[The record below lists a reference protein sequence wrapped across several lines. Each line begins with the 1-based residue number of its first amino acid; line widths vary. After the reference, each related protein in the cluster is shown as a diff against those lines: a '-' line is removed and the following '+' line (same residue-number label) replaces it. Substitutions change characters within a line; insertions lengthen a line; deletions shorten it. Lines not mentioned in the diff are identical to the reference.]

1 MSGFFTLWC
10 ASNKFCLQWN
20 WNYPFFETQN
30 LRYITQLDK
39 REKNRGN
46 IIGAIKMGTGKLPMW
61 TLQVLFKW
69 TRIYLRHTC
78 IWSINTSTQSF
89 QVSSFLKKIL
99 FVYLFPLTHGK
110 LRNIKGF
117 FESGVSGVREVWK
130 SLLTL

>member
-1 MSGFFTLWC
+1 MFKVLKRLTSDIFLGVFNTR
-10 ASNKFCLQWN
+10 NKANCNLCQVSSHFDVPLIN
-20 WNYPFFETQN
+20 SVYNGTEIIPFFETQN

-78 IWSINTSTQSF
+78 I
-89 QVSSFLKKIL
+89 
-99 FVYLFPLTHGK
+99 
-110 LRNIKGF
+110 
-117 FESGVSGVREVWK
+117 
-130 SLLTL
+130 